1 MRHRPLASRPASRVL
16 LGVVTLLTLV
26 TACTSSP
33 AHAPAQ
39 RSPTPLRLDASV
51 AQFRFDEGTRRLKA
65 GVVNDGDRA
74 VRVTRATIDWD
85 GLAFPDVALADGP
98 VPPGQAAAFTIR
110 YGAPQC
116 GRPPARPPVLVAVV
130 DGRSRR
136 LPLRVEDPGLLRR
149 LRSKACAQQRLDRQ
163 VAVDLR
169 PADRTRRIGGE
180 EYLPADLVLRRRP
193 GARTAVTL
201 VDLGGSVLIDLTPRA
216 GRRSLPFRMAGDR
229 SRLSVPLLLG
239 SAHRCD
245 AHALGQSSQTYLLSA
260 YLRLA
265 GRPTQRDILPL
276 TSAERDRIIGVVDR
290 DCR

>member
-1 MRHRPLASRPASRVL
+1 VRARVALLLAGLALASGCTADPQPEPSRPAPSQP
-16 LGVVTLLTLV
+16 G
-26 TACTSSP
+26 A
-33 AHAPAQ
+33 
-39 RSPTPLRLDASV
+39 PLRLDASV
-51 AQFRFDEGTRRLKA
+51 TQFRYQEGTRSLKA
-65 GVVNDGDRA
+65 GITNDGTTDIR
-74 VRVTRATIDWD
+74 VRRATIAWD
-85 GLAFPDVALADGP
+85 ALAFPTVRLDGAP
-98 VPPGQAAAFTIR
+98 VPPGQTAAFVIDYGRARCAAAPR
-110 YGAPQC
+110 
-116 GRPPARPPVLVAVV
+116 GRPVLVADV
-130 DGRSRR
+130 DGRTRR

-149 LRSKACAQQRLDRQ
+149 LRARACAQQRLDRQ

-216 GRRSLPFRMAGDR
+216 GRRALPFRMAGGQA
-229 SRLSVPLLLG
+229 RLSVPLLLG

-265 GRPTQRDILPL
+265 ARPTQRQILPL

-290 DCR
+290 DCH

>member
-1 MRHRPLASRPASRVL
+1 VRHRPLVSRPACRAL
-16 LGVVTLLTLV
+16 LGVVVLLTLV
-26 TACTSSP
+26 AACSGSP
-33 AHAPAQ
+33 APGPAH
-39 RSPTPLRLDASV
+39 RSAAPLRLDASV

-74 VRVTRATIDWD
+74 VRVTNATIAWD
-85 GLAFPDVALADGP
+85 GLAFPTVPLSHSP
-98 VPPGQAAAFTIR
+98 VPPGQAAAFTIA

-116 GRPPARPPVLVAVV
+116 GRPPAGRPVLQAVV
-130 DGRSRR
+130 DGHDRR

-149 LRSKACAQQRLDRQ
+149 LRVKACAQQRLDRQ
-163 VAVDLR
+163 VRVDLR
-169 PADRTRRIGGE
+169 PADRTRRVGGE
-180 EYLPADLVLRRRP
+180 EYLPAELVLRRRP

-201 VDLGGSVLIDLTPRA
+201 VDLGGSVLITLTPRA
-216 GRRSLPFRMAGDR
+216 GRQALPFRMAGDR
-229 SRLSVPLLLG
+229 ARLSVPLLLG

-265 GRPTQRDILPL
+265 GRPTQRQILPL

-290 DCR
+290 DCQ